1 MNIEVPGRE
10 TMFSPDAIPKA
21 GKPES
26 PGGGT
31 SVRHIDHVTYVSAWD
46 QERTF
51 LATWSRLGFTEHVR
65 LHSYRHPATH
75 IALISGVSEDYPW
88 ATMTGL
94 SVSEDPQSAINEFVR
109 RYGAAAQHIAYNI
122 DPHFDMERVH
132 RQMKESGWN
141 FMTPVLTYED
151 KAGAR
156 LRQFFTAPTIPFGPF
171 MEFVQR
177 LAGPDG
183 RAFDGFDS
191 MNIDGLYDHY
201 EDYSRSLD
209 RKK

>member
-1 MNIEVPGRE
+1 
-10 TMFSPDAIPKA
+10 MFDPTSIPNA
-21 GKPES
+21 GKPGPAS
-26 PGGGT
+26 GGT
-31 SVRHIDHVTYVSAWD
+31 SVRHIDHVTYVSAL
-46 QERTF
+46 ENEKKF
-51 LATWSRLGFTEHVR
+51 LATWARLGFTEHVR
-65 LHSYRHPATH
+65 LRSHRHPATH
-75 IALISGVSEDYPW
+75 IALVSGVSVDYPW

-94 SVSEDPQSAINEFVR
+94 SVSEDPKSAINEFVR
-109 RYGAAAQHIAYNI
+109 RYGSAAQHIAYNI
-122 DPHFDMERVH
+122 DPRFDMARVH
-132 RQMKESGWN
+132 SEMKETGWD

-156 LRQFFTAPTIPFGPF
+156 LRQFFTVPTIPFGPF

-177 LAGPDG
+177 LPGPDG

-201 EDYSRSLD
+201 VDYSRSLD